1 MADGQ
6 AFNSRSGVLHE
17 LGSIGV
23 PDAMA
28 WGALVFCKRSKGD
41 DDRKRS

>member
-17 LGSIGV
+17 LGSIGAS
-23 PDAMA
+23 DAVA
-28 WGALVFCKRSKGD
+28 FWAALVFCKRSKGD
-41 DDRKRS
+41 HD